1 MSRTAPVSFQ
11 STPPVKAAT
20 VDSGSPFAD
29 CSFQSTP
36 PVKAATLGVTIIEL
50 LPSISIHAARE
61 GGDGFG
67 FCPCRRAERFQ
78 STPPVKAA
86 TRIEQFE
93 HYPKYISIHAA
104 REGGD
109 YKLVEAGVN
118 LVISI
123 HAAREG
129 GDLKLTMVAYT
140 KRDFN
145 PRRP

>member
-1 MSRTAPVSFQ
+1 M
-11 STPPVKAAT
+11 
-20 VDSGSPFAD
+20 
-29 CSFQSTP
+29 
-36 PVKAATLGVTIIEL
+36 
-50 LPSISIHAARE
+50 
-61 GGDGFG
+61 
-67 FCPCRRAERFQ
+67 
-78 STPPVKAA
+78 KAA